1 MKREGGAIPPFLCV
15 QKKNGMQSSSKL
27 FPVALISAELRGDL
41 TEDVYLLKP
50 NNSPDS
56 SVELALTRLG
66 RADIPARAVPLVL
79 LHGGFANRRFW
90 YTSNGHGLGAWLARA
105 GFDVW
110 LAEMR
115 GHGLSPRNR
124 RYRYNSVVDY
134 ARHDLPA
141 IAAFVDEQCGQP
153 VHWLGHS
160 LGGLFLAAALAGGHL
175 PAVGVASLTLAG
187 CQVGRLH
194 WALKVPPLNW
204 AVRLGLLR
212 KEAVAPGWLGQGP
225 EEEPVGV
232 VREALR
238 WFGLFGRFG
247 GGGQDWAASLAAVEV
262 PVLALAGGGDLTATP
277 GACRQLLE
285 RFGSPRRE
293 FVRLGRAE
301 GFAEDYGHVEF
312 LQGKNAQREV
322 WPLLEGWLRHGR
334 LAPPGAE
341 LAPTFA

>member
-15 QKKNGMQSSSKL
+15 QNKNGMQSSSKL
-27 FPVALISAELRGDL
+27 FPVALVSAELRGDL

-66 RADIPARAVPLVL
+66 RAGAQQRAVPLVL

-90 YTSNGHGLGAWLARA
+90 YTANGHGLGAWLARA

-124 RYRYNSVVDY
+124 MYRYNRVADY
-134 ARHDLPA
+134 ARYDLPA
-141 IAAFVDEQCGQP
+141 IAAFLDEQCGRP

-160 LGGLFLAAALAGGHL
+160 LGGLTLAAAIAGGHL
-175 PAVGVASLTLAG
+175 PAGRVASLTLAG
-187 CQVGRLH
+187 CQIRRLH

-204 AVRLGLLR
+204 GARLALWR
-212 KEAVAPGWLGQGP
+212 KESVARSWLGRGP
-225 EEEPVGV
+225 EEEPVAV
-232 VREALR
+232 VREAAR
-238 WFGLFGRFG
+238 WYGLFGRFAG
-247 GGGQDWAASLAAVEV
+247 GGEDWSAGLAAVDV
-262 PVLALAGGGDLTATP
+262 PVLALAGAGDRTAP
-277 GACRQLLE
+277 AAACRQLLE
-285 RFGSPRRE
+285 HFGSTRRE
-293 FVRLGRAE
+293 FVRVGKAE
-301 GFAEDYGHVEF
+301 GFAGDYGHSEL
-312 LQGKNAQREV
+312 LQDRNAQREV

-334 LAPPGAE
+334 LVLPGAE
-341 LAPTFA
+341 LSPTFA